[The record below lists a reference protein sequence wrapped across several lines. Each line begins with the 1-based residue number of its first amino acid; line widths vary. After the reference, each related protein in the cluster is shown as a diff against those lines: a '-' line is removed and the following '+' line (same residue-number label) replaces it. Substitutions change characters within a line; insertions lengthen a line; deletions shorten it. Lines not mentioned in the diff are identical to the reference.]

1 MLRNRDVSRMFPR
14 SSLLIDASLSST
26 GSSEASSP
34 ASTVLSK
41 RYDILPSVPPHF
53 VSFAW
58 RYLAFTR
65 SVRSPADE
73 CAAEAWSWSPGDSG
87 REFHEETTGA
97 PKFLGNPDCPFA
109 HVQSTPAGLP
119 APDHCGAA
127 AWPLVCQQQRLP
139 RRVFRR
145 SIAWLSDWLSTLRS
159 AGYPVTTQDSLPA
172 AGQALPDGLCTRRV
186 PLKSFRVAS
195 LHLIL
200 LSQASWRN
208 DIDRGD
214 SRCPLKLVRIQ
225 ALRDR

>member
-1 MLRNRDVSRMFPR
+1 MCSACFPDR
-14 SSLLIDASLSST
+14 ACWVDASLPST

-41 RYDILPSVPPHF
+41 RYDILPSVPPRF
-53 VSFAW
+53 VPFAW

-65 SVRSPADE
+65 SVRSSADE

-87 REFHEETTGA
+87 REFHEETTGS

-109 HVQSTPAGLP
+109 HVQSTPAGLR

-145 SIAWLSDWLSTLRS
+145 SIAWLSDWLRAPCEAWS
-159 AGYPVTTQDSLPA
+159 ASQRRLPGHHA
-172 AGQALPDGLCTRRV
+172 RLASGRWSGATGRALHPQGSAEKFQSCILTSH
-186 PLKSFRVAS
+186 PPFPSFLA
-195 LHLIL
+195 
-200 LSQASWRN
+200 Q
-208 DIDRGD
+208 
-214 SRCPLKLVRIQ
+214 
-225 ALRDR
+225 